1 MDLLYKPPKWL
12 KTFFPDV
19 LWENNR
25 EGIMLTIDDGPSE
38 DTFKILDS
46 LDRHKIKAIFF
57 CTGKNIE
64 KYFREFNAIIKAGHR
79 VENHGYNHK
88 RLIFKGEK
96 ENEREISKTNE
107 LIKQI
112 TGSEPEYFRPPYGWF
127 NFHTTTTVRQK
138 GMKMMMW
145 SFLTA
150 DHTGDFSKV
159 KRLSD
164 SYLERSSII
173 VMHDNKKSRDIFDQ
187 SLDYVVKTAKE
198 KKYFFVC
205 F

>member
-1 MDLLYKPPKWL
+1 
-12 KTFFPDV
+12 
-19 LWENNR
+19 
-25 EGIMLTIDDGPSE
+25 
-38 DTFKILDS
+38 
-46 LDRHKIKAIFF
+46 
-57 CTGKNIE
+57 
-64 KYFREFNAIIKAGHR
+64 
-79 VENHGYNHK
+79 
-88 RLIFKGEK
+88 
-96 ENEREISKTNE
+96 
-107 LIKQI
+107 
-112 TGSEPEYFRPPYGWF
+112 
-127 NFHTTTTVRQK
+127 
-138 GMKMMMW
+138 MW